1 MPVPRSCSSRSN
13 GPRPGPQAC
22 STAWPPLACWLFY
35 VPLAVHVSV
44 AENGVWPWPILV
56 ILRLGADPS
65 LAGLPAAG
73 PKHRPSCPP
82 PQRCPQKRAQPLL
95 LEMRNGPCSGQLRQ
109 VAGTRWRGSA
119 SPPWLTAQD
128 AGRSERAEA
137 FSCDCDGRYRGTNE
151 CGFSRLPRIVYNAG
165 ILVKTEWMWFVRTEA
180 GDEDAAQGCSAT
192 PGTAVVPGG
201 RQPLPDVR

>member
-109 VAGTRWRGSA
+109 AARTRWRGSA
-119 SPPWLTAQD
+119 SPRHRVLQD
-128 AGRSERAEA
+128 ARSVEGSYPLDEG
-137 FSCDCDGRYRGTNE
+137 STL
-151 CGFSRLPRIVYNAG
+151 FSRE
-165 ILVKTEWMWFVRTEA
+165 KTRGYAKPCEMLSIAIRCWKPKGF
-180 GDEDAAQGCSAT
+180 
-192 PGTAVVPGG
+192 
-201 RQPLPDVR
+201 